1 MIQEYLLQDEN
12 IKKNIS
18 DYKPEKASIKLYQVE
33 KGKCWYAQIS
43 VNGSNEQAA
52 RDLSDIDMYVQEH
65 FAVTLLR
72 SDCSAYFTNKLYPLL
87 SSFERT
93 LRKLLYIF
101 SAINNDDESPKNI
114 KELEK
119 KTIGQ
124 IFTMLFIDDAFVR
137 SIKDSIKGAN
147 RDIFSKDDILKLIS
161 SVDEKTVWDSLM
173 GDDIVPTLRKNF
185 QEIRSIRNN
194 VMHAHNINWNEYE
207 NSRKLLR
214 KIIKEMDTAL
224 DDVSIKESIAT
235 KKPSY
240 NHTLSDALKA
250 QVHIGQ
256 IASSLV
262 PHIEGLGA
270 LQNIKG
276 LGALQTTL
284 MDSYKLPPAYI
295 NMTKEVA
302 KLAKMMA
309 SPEMTRI
316 SEQAQE
322 ISRMI
327 SDMPGLKAA
336 QEQAR
341 MLSEIYRNPAIIEA
355 QRQAAQI
362 SNILN
367 NNPGILAMQE
377 QSRLLSEAAK
387 SITLPLRDAIDGT
400 EGSAEEG
407 ED

>member
-12 IKKNIS
+12 IKKDIS
-18 DYKPEKASIKLYQVE
+18 DYKPEKASINLYQVE

-52 RDLSDIDMYVQEH
+52 RDLSDIDEYVRDH

-72 SDCSAYFTNKLYPLL
+72 SECSAYFTNKLYPLL

-101 SAINNDDESPKNI
+101 SAINNDDESAKNI
-114 KELEK
+114 KVLEK

-124 IFTMLFIDDAFVR
+124 IFTMLFIDDAFVS

-173 GDDIVPTLRKNF
+173 GDYIVPTLRKNF
-185 QEIRSIRNN
+185 QEVRFIRNN

-214 KIIKEMDTAL
+214 KIIKEMETAL
-224 DDVSIKESIAT
+224 DDVTIKESIAT

-250 QVHIGQ
+250 QV
-256 IASSLV
+256 
-262 PHIEGLGA
+262 PHIE
-270 LQNIKG
+270 G

-284 MDSYKLPPAYI
+284 MDSYKLSPAYI
-295 NMTKEVA
+295 NRIQEAA
-302 KLAKMMA
+302 KRAMPGIK
-309 SPEMTRI
+309 RI

-322 ISRMI
+322 TSRML
-327 SDMPGLKAA
+327 SDTPGLKAA

-341 MLSEIYRNPAIIEA
+341 MLSEIYRNSAIIEA
-355 QRQAAQI
+355 QKQAAQI

-367 NNPGILAMQE
+367 NNLGIMEMQE
-377 QSRLLSEAAK
+377 QSRLLSEAVK
-387 SITLPLRDAIDGT
+387 SITPPLQDTIDDT
-400 EGSAEEG
+400 EGSAGEG

>member
-18 DYKPEKASIKLYQVE
+18 DYKPEKASINLYQVE

-52 RDLSDIDMYVQEH
+52 RDLSDIDEYVRDH

-72 SDCSAYFTNKLYPLL
+72 SECSAYFTNKLYPLL

-101 SAINNDDESPKNI
+101 SAINNDDESAKNI

-124 IFTMLFIDDAFVR
+124 IFTMLFIDDAFVS

-185 QEIRSIRNN
+185 QEVRSIRNN

-270 LQNIKG
+270 LQ
-276 LGALQTTL
+276 TTL
-284 MDSYKLPPAYI
+284 MDSYKLSLAYI
-295 NMTKEVA
+295 NMTKEAA
-302 KLAKMMA
+302 KRANMMA

-316 SEQAQE
+316 SKQAQE
-322 ISRMI
+322 ISRML

-341 MLSEIYRNPAIIEA
+341 MLSEIYRNPAIMEA

-362 SNILN
+362 SNIL

-377 QSRLLSEAAK
+377 QSRLLSEAPK
-387 SITLPLRDAIDGT
+387 SITLPLRDVIDDT

>member
-1 MIQEYLLQDEN
+1 MIQDYLLQDEN
-12 IKKNIS
+12 IKKDIS
-18 DYKPEKASIKLYQVE
+18 DYKPEKASINLYQVE

-52 RDLSDIDMYVQEH
+52 RDLSDIDEYVQEH

-101 SAINNDDESPKNI
+101 SAINNDDESAKNI

-119 KTIGQ
+119 KTIGE
-124 IFTMLFIDDAFVR
+124 IFTMLFIDDAFVS

-161 SVDEKTVWDSLM
+161 SVDEKPVWDSLM
-173 GDDIVPTLRKNF
+173 GDGIVPTLRKNF
-185 QEIRSIRNN
+185 QEVRSIRNN
-194 VMHAHNINWNEYE
+194 VMHAHNINWKEYE

-214 KIIKEMDTAL
+214 KIIKEMETAL
-224 DDVSIKESIAT
+224 DDVTIKESIAT

-250 QVHIGQ
+250 QV
-256 IASSLV
+256 
-262 PHIEGLGA
+262 PHIE
-270 LQNIKG
+270 G

-284 MDSYKLPPAYI
+284 MDSYKLSPAYI
-295 NMTKEVA
+295 NRIQEAA
-302 KLAKMMA
+302 KRAMPGIK
-309 SPEMTRI
+309 RI

-322 ISRMI
+322 TSRML
-327 SDMPGLKAA
+327 SDTPGLKAA

-341 MLSEIYRNPAIIEA
+341 MLSEIYRNSAIIEA
-355 QRQAAQI
+355 QKQAAQI

-367 NNPGILAMQE
+367 NNLGILEMQE
-377 QSRLLSEAAK
+377 QSSLLSEAVK
-387 SITLPLRDAIDGT
+387 SITPPLQDTIDDT
-400 EGSAEEG
+400 EGSAGEG

>member
-270 LQNIKG
+270 LQ
-276 LGALQTTL
+276 TTL

-302 KLAKMMA
+302 KLANMMA

-322 ISRMI
+322 ISRML

>member
-101 SAINNDDESPKNI
+101 SAINNDDESAKNI

-124 IFTMLFIDDAFVR
+124 IFTILFIDDAFVR

-161 SVDEKTVWDSLM
+161 SVDEKTAWDSLM

-185 QEIRSIRNN
+185 QEVRSIRNN

-224 DDVSIKESIAT
+224 YDVSIKESIAT

-250 QVHIGQ
+250 QVQIGQ

-262 PHIEGLGA
+262 PHIEGLGD
-270 LQNIKG
+270 
-276 LGALQTTL
+276 LQTTL
-284 MDSYKLPPAYI
+284 MDSYKSSLAYI
-295 NMTKEVA
+295 NMA
-302 KLAKMMA
+302 KGAATLADMMA
-309 SPEMTRI
+309 STEMTRI
-316 SEQAQE
+316 FEPEQE
-322 ISRMI
+322 ILRVFP
-327 SDMPGLKAA
+327 DMPGLKAA

-341 MLSEIYRNPAIIEA
+341 MLSEIYRNPAIIKA
-355 QRQAAQI
+355 QRQVAQ
-362 SNILN
+362 SFNILN
-367 NNPGILAMQE
+367 NNLGTLAMQE

-387 SITLPLRDAIDGT
+387 SIMLPLRDAIDDT

>member
-12 IKKNIS
+12 IKKDIS
-18 DYKPEKASIKLYQVE
+18 DYKPEKASINLYQVE

-52 RDLSDIDMYVQEH
+52 RDLSDIDEYVRDH

-72 SDCSAYFTNKLYPLL
+72 SECSAYFTNKLYPLL

-101 SAINNDDESPKNI
+101 SAINNDDESAKNI
-114 KELEK
+114 KVLEK

-124 IFTMLFIDDAFVR
+124 IFTMLFIDDAFVS

-185 QEIRSIRNN
+185 QEVRFIRNN

-224 DDVSIKESIAT
+224 DDVSIKESIVT

-250 QVHIGQ
+250 QV
-256 IASSLV
+256 
-262 PHIEGLGA
+262 PHIE
-270 LQNIKG
+270 G

-284 MDSYKLPPAYI
+284 MDSYKLSPAYI
-295 NMTKEVA
+295 NRIQEAA
-302 KLAKMMA
+302 KRAMPGIK
-309 SPEMTRI
+309 RI

-322 ISRMI
+322 TSRML
-327 SDMPGLKAA
+327 SDTPGLKAA

-341 MLSEIYRNPAIIEA
+341 MLSEIYRNSAIIEA
-355 QRQAAQI
+355 QKQAAQI

-367 NNPGILAMQE
+367 SNLGILEMQE
-377 QSRLLSEAAK
+377 QSRLLSEAVK
-387 SITLPLRDAIDGT
+387 SITPPLQDTIDDT
-400 EGSAEEG
+400 EGSAGEG

>member
-52 RDLSDIDMYVQEH
+52 RHLSDIDMYVQEH

-101 SAINNDDESPKNI
+101 SAINNDDESTKNI

-124 IFTMLFIDDAFVR
+124 IFTMLFIDDAFVS
-137 SIKDSIKGAN
+137 SIKDIIKGAN

-185 QEIRSIRNN
+185 QEVRSIRNN

-270 LQNIKG
+270 LQ
-276 LGALQTTL
+276 TTL
-284 MDSYKLPPAYI
+284 MDSYKLSPAYI
-295 NMTKEVA
+295 NMTKEAA
-302 KLAKMMA
+302 KLANMMA

-322 ISRMI
+322 ITRML

-367 NNPGILAMQE
+367 NLGILAMQE

-387 SITLPLRDAIDGT
+387 SITLPLRDVIDDT

>member
-43 VNGSNEQAA
+43 VNGSDEQAA
-52 RDLSDIDMYVQEH
+52 RDLSDIDMYEQEH

-93 LRKLLYIF
+93 LRRLLYIF
-101 SAINNDDESPKNI
+101 SAINNNDESAKNI
-114 KELEK
+114 KELEE

-124 IFTMLFIDDAFVR
+124 IFTILFIDDAFVSR
-137 SIKDSIKGAN
+137 IKDRIKGVN
-147 RDIFSKDDILKLIS
+147 RDFFSKDYILKLIS

-185 QEIRSIRNN
+185 QEVRSIRNN

-250 QVHIGQ
+250 QV
-256 IASSLV
+256 
-262 PHIEGLGA
+262 PHIE
-270 LQNIKG
+270 G

-284 MDSYKLPPAYI
+284 MDSCKFSSAYI
-295 NMTKEVA
+295 NRIKEAA
-302 KLAKMMA
+302 KLAA
-309 SPEMTRI
+309 PEMIRI

-322 ISRMI
+322 ISRMF
-327 SDMPGLKAA
+327 SDVPELKAA

-367 NNPGILAMQE
+367 NPGILAMQE

-387 SITLPLRDAIDGT
+387 SITLPLRDAIDDT

>member
-12 IKKNIS
+12 IKKDIS
-18 DYKPEKASIKLYQVE
+18 DYKPEKASINLYQVE

-52 RDLSDIDMYVQEH
+52 RDLSDIDEYVRDH

-72 SDCSAYFTNKLYPLL
+72 SECSAYFTNKLYPLL

-93 LRKLLYIF
+93 FRKLLYIF
-101 SAINNDDESPKNI
+101 SAINNDDESAKNI
-114 KELEK
+114 KELEE

-124 IFTMLFIDDAFVR
+124 IFKTLFIDDTFVNKIKKK
-137 SIKDSIKGAN
+137 IKDAN
-147 RDIFSKDDILKLIS
+147 RDSFSKNNILKLIS
-161 SVDEKTVWDSLM
+161 LVDEKPVWDSLM

-185 QEIRSIRNN
+185 QEVRSIRNN
-194 VMHAHNINWNEYE
+194 VMHAHNINWKEYE

-214 KIIKEMDTAL
+214 KIIKEMETAL
-224 DDVSIKESIAT
+224 DDVTIKESIAT

-250 QVHIGQ
+250 QV
-256 IASSLV
+256 
-262 PHIEGLGA
+262 PHIE
-270 LQNIKG
+270 G

-284 MDSYKLPPAYI
+284 MDSYKLSPAYI
-295 NMTKEVA
+295 NRIQEAA
-302 KLAKMMA
+302 KRAMPGIK
-309 SPEMTRI
+309 RI

-322 ISRMI
+322 ISRML
-327 SDMPGLKAA
+327 SDTPGLKAA

-341 MLSEIYRNPAIIEA
+341 MLSEIYRNSAIIEA
-355 QRQAAQI
+355 QKQAVQI

-367 NNPGILAMQE
+367 NNLGILEMQE
-377 QSRLLSEAAK
+377 QSRLLSEAVK
-387 SITLPLRDAIDGT
+387 SIIPPLQDTIDDT
-400 EGSAEEG
+400 EGSAGEG

>member
-43 VNGSNEQAA
+43 VNGSDEQAA

-93 LRKLLYIF
+93 LRRLLYIF
-101 SAINNDDESPKNI
+101 SAINNNDESAKNI
-114 KELEK
+114 KELEE

-124 IFTMLFIDDAFVR
+124 IFTILFIDDAFVSR
-137 SIKDSIKGAN
+137 IKDRIKGVN
-147 RDIFSKDDILKLIS
+147 RDFFSKDYILKLIS

-185 QEIRSIRNN
+185 QEARSIRNN
-194 VMHAHNINWNEYE
+194 VMHAHNIHWNEYE

-250 QVHIGQ
+250 QV
-256 IASSLV
+256 
-262 PHIEGLGA
+262 PHIE
-270 LQNIKG
+270 G

-284 MDSYKLPPAYI
+284 MDSCKFSSAYI
-295 NMTKEVA
+295 NRIKEAA
-302 KLAKMMA
+302 KLAA
-309 SPEMTRI
+309 PEMIRI

-322 ISRMI
+322 ISRMF
-327 SDMPGLKAA
+327 SDVPELKAA

-341 MLSEIYRNPAIIEA
+341 MLSETYRNSAIID
-355 QRQAAQI
+355 AQI

-367 NNPGILAMQE
+367 NNLGILEMQE
-377 QSRLLSEAAK
+377 HLRLLSEAAE
-387 SITLPLRDAIDGT
+387 SITQPLRDAIDDT

>member
-52 RDLSDIDMYVQEH
+52 RDLSDIDMYVQKY

-101 SAINNDDESPKNI
+101 SAISNDDKSAKNI

-185 QEIRSIRNN
+185 QEVRSIRNN

-256 IASSLV
+256 IASSLL
-262 PHIEGLGA
+262 PHIEGLGT
-270 LQNIKG
+270 
-276 LGALQTTL
+276 LQTTL
-284 MDSYKLPPAYI
+284 MDSYKLSLAYI
-295 NMTKEVA
+295 NMTKESA
-302 KLAKMMA
+302 KLANMMA
-309 SPEMTRI
+309 LPEMTRI

-322 ISRMI
+322 ISRML
-327 SDMPGLKAA
+327 SDRPGLKAA

-362 SNILN
+362 SSIL

-377 QSRLLSEAAK
+377 QSRLLLEAAK
-387 SITLPLRDAIDGT
+387 SITLPLRDVIDDT

>member
-72 SDCSAYFTNKLYPLL
+72 SDCSAYFTNKLYLLL

-101 SAINNDDESPKNI
+101 SAINNDDESAKNI

-124 IFTMLFIDDAFVR
+124 IFTMLFIDDAFVN

-161 SVDEKTVWDSLM
+161 SVDEKTVWDSLL

-185 QEIRSIRNN
+185 QEVRSIRNN

-214 KIIKEMDTAL
+214 KIIKEMNTAL
-224 DDVSIKESIAT
+224 DDVSIIESIAT

-250 QVHIGQ
+250 QVQTGQ

-270 LQNIKG
+270 LQ
-276 LGALQTTL
+276 TTL
-284 MDSYKLPPAYI
+284 MDSYKLSPAYI
-295 NMTKEVA
+295 NMTKEAA
-302 KLAKMMA
+302 KLANMMA
-309 SPEMTRI
+309 SPEMARI

-322 ISRMI
+322 ISRML
-327 SDMPGLKAA
+327 SDMPGLKAV

-341 MLSEIYRNPAIIEA
+341 RLSEIYRNPAIIEA
-355 QRQAAQI
+355 KRQAAQI

-387 SITLPLRDAIDGT
+387 SITLPL
-400 EGSAEEG
+400 
-407 ED
+407 

>member
-101 SAINNDDESPKNI
+101 SAINNDDESAKNI

-124 IFTMLFIDDAFVR
+124 IFTMLFIDDAFVS

-185 QEIRSIRNN
+185 QEVRSIRNN

-270 LQNIKG
+270 LQ
-276 LGALQTTL
+276 TTL
-284 MDSYKLPPAYI
+284 MDSYKLSLAYI
-295 NMTKEVA
+295 NMTKEAA
-302 KLAKMMA
+302 KRANMMA

-316 SEQAQE
+316 SKQAQE
-322 ISRMI
+322 ISRML

-341 MLSEIYRNPAIIEA
+341 MLSEIYRNPAIMEA

-362 SNILN
+362 SNIL

-377 QSRLLSEAAK
+377 QSRLLSEAPK
-387 SITLPLRDAIDGT
+387 SITLPLRDVIDDT

>member
-1 MIQEYLLQDEN
+1 MIQDYLLQDEN
-12 IKKNIS
+12 IKKDIS
-18 DYKPEKASIKLYQVE
+18 DYKPEKASINLYQVE

-52 RDLSDIDMYVQEH
+52 RDLSDIDEYVRDH

-72 SDCSAYFTNKLYPLL
+72 SECSAYFTNKLYPLL

-101 SAINNDDESPKNI
+101 SAINNDDESAKNI
-114 KELEK
+114 KVLEK

-124 IFTMLFIDDAFVR
+124 IFTMLFIDDAFVS

-185 QEIRSIRNN
+185 QEVRFIRNN

-214 KIIKEMDTAL
+214 KIIKEMDIAL

-250 QVHIGQ
+250 QV
-256 IASSLV
+256 
-262 PHIEGLGA
+262 PHIE
-270 LQNIKG
+270 G

-284 MDSYKLPPAYI
+284 MDSYKLSPAYI
-295 NMTKEVA
+295 NRIQEAA
-302 KLAKMMA
+302 KRAMPGIK
-309 SPEMTRI
+309 RI

-322 ISRMI
+322 TSRML
-327 SDMPGLKAA
+327 SDTPGLKAA

-341 MLSEIYRNPAIIEA
+341 MLSEIYRNSAIIEA
-355 QRQAAQI
+355 QKQAAQI

-367 NNPGILAMQE
+367 SNLGILEMQE
-377 QSRLLSEAAK
+377 QSRLLSEAVK
-387 SITLPLRDAIDGT
+387 SITPPLQDTIDDT
-400 EGSAEEG
+400 EGSAGEG

>member
-101 SAINNDDESPKNI
+101 SAINNDDESAKNI

-119 KTIGQ
+119 KTIGR
-124 IFTMLFIDDAFVR
+124 IFTMLFIDDAFVS

-185 QEIRSIRNN
+185 QEVRSIRNN

-256 IASSLV
+256 IASSLL
-262 PHIEGLGA
+262 PHIEGLGT
-270 LQNIKG
+270 
-276 LGALQTTL
+276 LQTIL
-284 MDSYKLPPAYI
+284 MDSYKLSLAYI
-295 NMTKEVA
+295 NMTKESA
-302 KLAKMMA
+302 KLANMMA
-309 SPEMTRI
+309 LPEMTRI

-322 ISRMI
+322 ISRRL

-367 NNPGILAMQE
+367 NPGILAMQE

-387 SITLPLRDAIDGT
+387 SITLPLRDVIDDT

-407 ED
+407 EN

>member
-101 SAINNDDESPKNI
+101 SAINNDDESAKNI

-124 IFTMLFIDDAFVR
+124 IFTMLFIDDAFVS
-137 SIKDSIKGAN
+137 SIKDINKGTN
-147 RDIFSKDDILKLIS
+147 RDFFSKDYILKLIS

-185 QEIRSIRNN
+185 QEVRTIRNN
-194 VMHAHNINWNEYE
+194 VMHAHNINWNKYE

-250 QVHIGQ
+250 QVQIGQ

-270 LQNIKG
+270 LQ
-276 LGALQTTL
+276 TTL
-284 MDSYKLPPAYI
+284 MDSYKLSPAYI
-295 NMTKEVA
+295 NMTKEAA
-302 KLAKMMA
+302 KLANMMA

-322 ISRMI
+322 ISRML

-341 MLSEIYRNPAIIEA
+341 RLSEIYRNPAIIEA

-367 NNPGILAMQE
+367 NPGILAMQE
-377 QSRLLSEAAK
+377 QSRSLSEAAK
-387 SITLPLRDAIDGT
+387 SITLPLRDVIDDT

>member
-72 SDCSAYFTNKLYPLL
+72 SDCSAYFTSKLYPLL

-101 SAINNDDESPKNI
+101 SAINNDDESTKNI

-124 IFTMLFIDDAFVR
+124 IFTMLFIDDAFVS

-185 QEIRSIRNN
+185 QEVRSIRNN

-240 NHTLSDALKA
+240 NHTLSDALKE
-250 QVHIGQ
+250 QVQIGQ
-256 IASSLV
+256 IASSLA
-262 PHIEGLGA
+262 PHIER
-270 LQNIKG
+270 

-284 MDSYKLPPAYI
+284 MDSYKLSSAYI
-295 NMTKEVA
+295 NITKEVA
-302 KLAKMMA
+302 KLANMMA
-309 SPEMTRI
+309 SPEMSRI
-316 SEQAQE
+316 SEQTQE
-322 ISRMI
+322 ISRML
-327 SDMPGLKAA
+327 SDTPGLKAA

-341 MLSEIYRNPAIIEA
+341 ILTEICRNSAIIEE
-355 QRQAAQI
+355 QRQSAQI
-362 SNILN
+362 T
-367 NNPGILAMQE
+367 
-377 QSRLLSEAAK
+377 K
-387 SITLPLRDAIDGT
+387 SITRSLRDAIDDT
-400 EGSAEEG
+400 EGSAEE

>member
-12 IKKNIS
+12 IKKDIS
-18 DYKPEKASIKLYQVE
+18 DYKPEKASINLYQVE

-52 RDLSDIDMYVQEH
+52 RDLSDIDEYVRDH

-72 SDCSAYFTNKLYPLL
+72 SECSAYFTNKLYPLL

-101 SAINNDDESPKNI
+101 SAINNDDESAKNI
-114 KELEK
+114 KVLEK

-124 IFTMLFIDDAFVR
+124 IFTMLFIDDAFVS

-185 QEIRSIRNN
+185 QEVRFIRNN

-214 KIIKEMDTAL
+214 KIIKEMDIAL

-250 QVHIGQ
+250 QV
-256 IASSLV
+256 
-262 PHIEGLGA
+262 PHIE
-270 LQNIKG
+270 G

-284 MDSYKLPPAYI
+284 MDSYKLSPAYI
-295 NMTKEVA
+295 NRIQEAA
-302 KLAKMMA
+302 KRAMPGIK
-309 SPEMTRI
+309 RI

-322 ISRMI
+322 ASRML
-327 SDMPGLKAA
+327 SDTPGLKAA

-341 MLSEIYRNPAIIEA
+341 MLSEIYRNSAIIEA
-355 QRQAAQI
+355 QKQAAQI

-367 NNPGILAMQE
+367 SNLGILEMQE
-377 QSRLLSEAAK
+377 QSRLLSEAVK
-387 SITLPLRDAIDGT
+387 SITPPLQDTIDDT
-400 EGSAEEG
+400 EGSAGEG

>member
-124 IFTMLFIDDAFVR
+124 IFTMLFIDDAFVS
-137 SIKDSIKGAN
+137 SIKYRIKGAN
-147 RDIFSKDDILKLIS
+147 RDIFSKDNILKLIS

-185 QEIRSIRNN
+185 QEVRSIRNN

-214 KIIKEMDTAL
+214 KIIKEMDTTL

-250 QVHIGQ
+250 QVQIGQ

-270 LQNIKG
+270 LQ
-276 LGALQTTL
+276 TTL
-284 MDSYKLPPAYI
+284 MDSYKLPLAYI

-302 KLAKMMA
+302 KLANMMA

-322 ISRMI
+322 ISRML
-327 SDMPGLKAA
+327 SDMPGLK
-336 QEQAR
+336 
-341 MLSEIYRNPAIIEA
+341 
-355 QRQAAQI
+355 AAQI

-377 QSRLLSEAAK
+377 QSRLLSETAK
-387 SITLPLRDAIDGT
+387 SITLPLRDAIDDT

>member
-18 DYKPEKASIKLYQVE
+18 DYKPEKSSIKLYQVE

-52 RDLSDIDMYVQEH
+52 RDLSDIDMYVQGH

-72 SDCSAYFTNKLYPLL
+72 SDCSEYFTNKLYSLL

-101 SAINNDDESPKNI
+101 SAINNDDESAKNI

-124 IFTMLFIDDAFVR
+124 IFTMLFIDDAFVS
-137 SIKDSIKGAN
+137 SIKAIIKGAN
-147 RDIFSKDDILKLIS
+147 RDIFSKDYILTLIS

-185 QEIRSIRNN
+185 QEVRSIRNN
-194 VMHAHNINWNEYE
+194 VMHAHNINWNKYE

-250 QVHIGQ
+250 QVQIGQ

-270 LQNIKG
+270 LQNIEG

-284 MDSYKLPPAYI
+284 MDSYKLSPAYI
-295 NMTKEVA
+295 NMTKEAA
-302 KLAKMMA
+302 KLANMMA

-316 SEQAQE
+316 SEQVQE
-322 ISRMI
+322 ISRML
-327 SDMPGLKAA
+327 SDVPGLKV
-336 QEQAR
+336 
-341 MLSEIYRNPAIIEA
+341 
-355 QRQAAQI
+355 AQI

-387 SITLPLRDAIDGT
+387 SITLPLRDAIDDT

>member
-18 DYKPEKASIKLYQVE
+18 DYKLEKASIKLYQVE

-101 SAINNDDESPKNI
+101 SAINNDDESAKNI

-124 IFTMLFIDDAFVR
+124 IFTMLFIDDAFVSR
-137 SIKDSIKGAN
+137 IKERIKGAN
-147 RDIFSKDDILKLIS
+147 PDIFSKDDILTLIS

-185 QEIRSIRNN
+185 QEVRSIRNN

-214 KIIKEMDTAL
+214 KIIKEMDTTL

-250 QVHIGQ
+250 QVQIGQ

-262 PHIEGLGA
+262 PHIE
-270 LQNIKG
+270 G

-302 KLAKMMA
+302 KLANMMA

-322 ISRMI
+322 ISRML
-327 SDMPGLKAA
+327 SDMPGLK
-336 QEQAR
+336 
-341 MLSEIYRNPAIIEA
+341 
-355 QRQAAQI
+355 AAQI

-377 QSRLLSEAAK
+377 QSRLLSETAK
-387 SITLPLRDAIDGT
+387 SITLPLRDAIDDT

>member
-18 DYKPEKASIKLYQVE
+18 DYKPEKASIKLYQVG

-101 SAINNDDESPKNI
+101 SAINNDYESAKNI

-137 SIKDSIKGAN
+137 SIKDSITGAN
-147 RDIFSKDDILKLIS
+147 RDIFSKDNILKLIS

-185 QEIRSIRNN
+185 QEVRSIRNN
-194 VMHAHNINWNEYE
+194 VMHAHNINWSEYE

-250 QVHIGQ
+250 QVQIGQ

-262 PHIEGLGA
+262 PHIG
-270 LQNIKG
+270 G

-284 MDSYKLPPAYI
+284 MDSYKLSPAYI
-295 NMTKEVA
+295 NMTKEA
-302 KLAKMMA
+302 TKLANMMA

-327 SDMPGLKAA
+327 SNMPGLKAA

-355 QRQAAQI
+355 QRKAAQI
-362 SNILN
+362 YNILN

-377 QSRLLSEAAK
+377 QSRLLSEAVK
-387 SITLPLRDAIDGT
+387 SITLPLRDAIDDT

>member
-185 QEIRSIRNN
+185 QEVRSIRNN
-194 VMHAHNINWNEYE
+194 VMHAHNINWNKYE

-270 LQNIKG
+270 LQ
-276 LGALQTTL
+276 TTL

-295 NMTKEVA
+295 NMTKEAA
-302 KLAKMMA
+302 KLANMMA

-322 ISRMI
+322 ISRML

-367 NNPGILAMQE
+367 NNPEILAMQE

-387 SITLPLRDAIDGT
+387 SITLPLRDAIDDT

>member
-124 IFTMLFIDDAFVR
+124 IFTMLFIDDAFVS
-137 SIKDSIKGAN
+137 SIKYSIKGAN
-147 RDIFSKDDILKLIS
+147 RDIFSKDNILKLIS

-185 QEIRSIRNN
+185 QEVRSIRNN

-214 KIIKEMDTAL
+214 KIIKEMDTTL

-250 QVHIGQ
+250 QVQIGQ

-262 PHIEGLGA
+262 PHIE
-270 LQNIKG
+270 G

-302 KLAKMMA
+302 KLANMMA

-322 ISRMI
+322 ISRML

-341 MLSEIYRNPAIIEA
+341 RLSEIYRNPAIIEA

-362 SNILN
+362 SNIL

-387 SITLPLRDAIDGT
+387 SITLPLRDVIDDT

>member
-101 SAINNDDESPKNI
+101 SAISNDDKSAKNI

-185 QEIRSIRNN
+185 QEVRSIRNN

-250 QVHIGQ
+250 Q
-256 IASSLV
+256 
-262 PHIEGLGA
+262 
-270 LQNIKG
+270 
-276 LGALQTTL
+276 
-284 MDSYKLPPAYI
+284 
-295 NMTKEVA
+295 
-302 KLAKMMA
+302 
-309 SPEMTRI
+309 
-316 SEQAQE
+316 E
-322 ISRMI
+322 ISRML

-367 NNPGILAMQE
+367 NNPEILAMQE

-387 SITLPLRDAIDGT
+387 SITLPLRDAIDDT

>member
-12 IKKNIS
+12 IKKDIS

-33 KGKCWYAQIS
+33 KGKCWYAKLS
-43 VNGSNEQAA
+43 VNGSNEQTA

-65 FAVTLLR
+65 FAVTVLR

-101 SAINNDDESPKNI
+101 SVINNDDESAKNI
-114 KELEK
+114 KELEN

-137 SIKDSIKGAN
+137 SIKESIKGAN

-185 QEIRSIRNN
+185 QEVRSIRNK
-194 VMHAHNINWNEYE
+194 VMHAHNINWNEYK

-250 QVHIGQ
+250 QVQIGQ
-256 IASSLV
+256 IASLLV
-262 PHIEGLGA
+262 PYIE
-270 LQNIKG
+270 G

-284 MDSYKLPPAYI
+284 KDSYKLSPAYI
-295 NMTKEVA
+295 SMTKEAA
-302 KLAKMMA
+302 KLANMMA

-316 SEQAQE
+316 TEQAQD
-322 ISRMI
+322 ISRML
-327 SDMPGLKAA
+327 SDIHGLKAA

-367 NNPGILAMQE
+367 NNPGILAMQD

-387 SITLPLRDAIDGT
+387 SITLPLRDAIDDT

>member
-72 SDCSAYFTNKLYPLL
+72 SDCSAYFTSKLYPLL

-101 SAINNDDESPKNI
+101 SAINNDDESTKNI

-124 IFTMLFIDDAFVR
+124 IFTMLFIDDAFV
-137 SIKDSIKGAN
+137 SGIKDRIKGAN
-147 RDIFSKDDILKLIS
+147 RDIFSKDNILRLIS

-185 QEIRSIRNN
+185 QKVRSIRNN

-207 NSRKLLR
+207 NSRKLLI
-214 KIIKEMDTAL
+214 KIIKEMDTSL

-235 KKPSY
+235 KEPSY
-240 NHTLSDALKA
+240 NHTLSDALKT
-250 QVHIGQ
+250 QVHIEQ

-262 PHIEGLGA
+262 PDIE
-270 LQNIKG
+270 G

-284 MDSYKLPPAYI
+284 TDSYKLSPAYI
-295 NMTKEVA
+295 NMTKEAA
-302 KLAKMMA
+302 KLVNMMT

-316 SEQAQE
+316 SERAQE
-322 ISRMI
+322 ISQMF
-327 SDMPGLKAA
+327 SDTPGLKAA

-341 MLSEIYRNPAIIEA
+341 MLSEIYRNSAIIEV

-362 SNILN
+362 FNILN
-367 NNPGILAMQE
+367 NNPGILAIQE
-377 QSRLLSEAAK
+377 QLRLLSEAAK
-387 SITLPLRDAIDGT
+387 SITLPLRDVVDDT

>member
-52 RDLSDIDMYVQEH
+52 RDLSDIDMYVQKY

-101 SAINNDDESPKNI
+101 SAISNDDKSAKNI

-124 IFTMLFIDDAFVR
+124 IFMMLFIDDAFVR

-185 QEIRSIRNN
+185 QEVRSIRNN

-256 IASSLV
+256 IASSLL
-262 PHIEGLGA
+262 PHIEGLGT
-270 LQNIKG
+270 
-276 LGALQTTL
+276 LQTTL
-284 MDSYKLPPAYI
+284 MDSYKLSLAYI
-295 NMTKEVA
+295 NMTKESA
-302 KLAKMMA
+302 KLANMMA
-309 SPEMTRI
+309 LPEMTRI

-322 ISRMI
+322 ISRML
-327 SDMPGLKAA
+327 SDRPGLKAA

-367 NNPGILAMQE
+367 NPGILAMQE
-377 QSRLLSEAAK
+377 QSRLLLEAAK
-387 SITLPLRDAIDGT
+387 SITLPLRDVIDDT

>member
-43 VNGSNEQAA
+43 VNRSNEQAA

-101 SAINNDDESPKNI
+101 SAINNDDESAKNI

-124 IFTMLFIDDAFVR
+124 IFTMLFIDDAFVS

-185 QEIRSIRNN
+185 QEVRSIRNN

-270 LQNIKG
+270 LQ
-276 LGALQTTL
+276 TTL
-284 MDSYKLPPAYI
+284 MDSYKLSLAYI
-295 NMTKEVA
+295 NMTKEAA
-302 KLAKMMA
+302 KRANMMA

-316 SEQAQE
+316 SKQAQE
-322 ISRMI
+322 ISRMR

-367 NNPGILAMQE
+367 NPGILAMQE
-377 QSRLLSEAAK
+377 QSRLLLEAAK
-387 SITLPLRDAIDGT
+387 SITLPLRDVIDDT

>member
-12 IKKNIS
+12 IKKDIS
-18 DYKPEKASIKLYQVE
+18 DYKPEKASINLYQVE

-52 RDLSDIDMYVQEH
+52 RDLSDIDEYVRDH

-72 SDCSAYFTNKLYPLL
+72 SECSAYFTNKLYPLL

-101 SAINNDDESPKNI
+101 SAINNDDESAKNI
-114 KELEK
+114 KVLEK

-124 IFTMLFIDDAFVR
+124 IFTMLFIDDAFVS

-185 QEIRSIRNN
+185 QEVRFIRNN

-214 KIIKEMDTAL
+214 KIIKEMDIAL

-250 QVHIGQ
+250 QV
-256 IASSLV
+256 
-262 PHIEGLGA
+262 PHIE
-270 LQNIKG
+270 G

-284 MDSYKLPPAYI
+284 MDSYKLSPAYI
-295 NMTKEVA
+295 NRIQEAA
-302 KLAKMMA
+302 KRAMPGIK
-309 SPEMTRI
+309 RI

-322 ISRMI
+322 TSRML
-327 SDMPGLKAA
+327 SDTPGLKAA

-341 MLSEIYRNPAIIEA
+341 MLSEIYRNSAIIEA
-355 QRQAAQI
+355 QRQAVQI

-367 NNPGILAMQE
+367 NNPGILEMQE
-377 QSRLLSEAAK
+377 QSSLLSEAVK
-387 SITLPLRDAIDGT
+387 SITLPLQDAIDDT
-400 EGSAEEG
+400 EGSAEEE

>member
-52 RDLSDIDMYVQEH
+52 RDLSDIDMYVQKH

-101 SAINNDDESPKNI
+101 SAISNDDKSAKNI

-173 GDDIVPTLRKNF
+173 GDDIVPTLRKKF
-185 QEIRSIRNN
+185 QEVRSIRNN

-240 NHTLSDALKA
+240 NHILSDALKA

-262 PHIEGLGA
+262 PHIE
-270 LQNIKG
+270 G

-302 KLAKMMA
+302 KLANMMA

-322 ISRMI
+322 ISRML

-367 NNPGILAMQE
+367 NPGILAMQE
-377 QSRLLSEAAK
+377 QSRLLSEVAK
-387 SITLPLRDAIDGT
+387 SITLPLRDVIDDT

>member
-124 IFTMLFIDDAFVR
+124 IFTILFIDDAFVR

-161 SVDEKTVWDSLM
+161 SVDEKTAWDSLM

-185 QEIRSIRNN
+185 QEVRSIRNN

-224 DDVSIKESIAT
+224 YDVSIKESIAT

-250 QVHIGQ
+250 QVQIGQ

-262 PHIEGLGA
+262 PHIEGLGD
-270 LQNIKG
+270 
-276 LGALQTTL
+276 LQTTL
-284 MDSYKLPPAYI
+284 MDSYKSSLAYI
-295 NMTKEVA
+295 NMA
-302 KLAKMMA
+302 KGAATLADMMA
-309 SPEMTRI
+309 STEMTRI
-316 SEQAQE
+316 FEPEQE
-322 ISRMI
+322 ILRVFP
-327 SDMPGLKAA
+327 DMPVLKAA

-355 QRQAAQI
+355 QRQVAQ
-362 SNILN
+362 SFNILN
-367 NNPGILAMQE
+367 NNLGTLAMQE

-387 SITLPLRDAIDGT
+387 SITLPLRDAIDDT

>member
-43 VNGSNEQAA
+43 VNGSNEQAV

-101 SAINNDDESPKNI
+101 SAINNDDESAKNI

-124 IFTMLFIDDAFVR
+124 IFTMLFIDDAFVSR
-137 SIKDSIKGAN
+137 IKERIKGAN
-147 RDIFSKDDILKLIS
+147 PDIFSKDDILKLIS
-161 SVDEKTVWDSLM
+161 SVDEQPVWDSLM

-185 QEIRSIRNN
+185 QKVRSIRNN
-194 VMHAHNINWNEYE
+194 VMYAHNINWNEYE

-214 KIIKEMDTAL
+214 KIIKEMDAAL
-224 DDVSIKESIAT
+224 NDVSIQESIAT

-240 NHTLSDALKA
+240 NHTLSDALKE
-250 QVHIGQ
+250 QVQIGQ
-256 IASSLV
+256 IASSLA
-262 PHIEGLGA
+262 PHIER
-270 LQNIKG
+270 

-284 MDSYKLPPAYI
+284 MDSYKLSSAYKNI
-295 NMTKEVA
+295 TKEVA
-302 KLAKMMA
+302 KLANMMA
-309 SPEMTRI
+309 SPEMSRI
-316 SEQAQE
+316 SEQTQE

-327 SDMPGLKAA
+327 SDTPGLKAA

-341 MLSEIYRNPAIIEA
+341 MLTEICRNSAIIEA
-355 QRQAAQI
+355 QSQAAQI
-362 SNILN
+362 T
-367 NNPGILAMQE
+367 
-377 QSRLLSEAAK
+377 K
-387 SITLPLRDAIDGT
+387 SITRSLRDAIDDT
-400 EGSAEEG
+400 EGSEEEG

>member
-12 IKKNIS
+12 IKKDIS
-18 DYKPEKASIKLYQVE
+18 DYKPEKASINLYQVE

-52 RDLSDIDMYVQEH
+52 RDLSDIDEYVRDH

-72 SDCSAYFTNKLYPLL
+72 SECSAYFTNKLYPLL

-93 LRKLLYIF
+93 FRKLLYIF
-101 SAINNDDESPKNI
+101 SAINNDDESAKNI
-114 KELEK
+114 KELEE

-124 IFTMLFIDDAFVR
+124 IFKTLFIDDTFVNKIKKK
-137 SIKDSIKGAN
+137 IKDAN
-147 RDIFSKDDILKLIS
+147 RDSFSKNNILKLIS
-161 SVDEKTVWDSLM
+161 LVDEKPVWDSLM

-185 QEIRSIRNN
+185 QEVRSIRNN
-194 VMHAHNINWNEYE
+194 VMHAHNINWKEYE

-250 QVHIGQ
+250 QV
-256 IASSLV
+256 
-262 PHIEGLGA
+262 PHIE
-270 LQNIKG
+270 G

-284 MDSYKLPPAYI
+284 MDSYKLSPAYI
-295 NMTKEVA
+295 NRIQEAA
-302 KLAKMMA
+302 KRAMPGIK
-309 SPEMTRI
+309 RI

-322 ISRMI
+322 ISRML
-327 SDMPGLKAA
+327 SDTPGLKAA

-341 MLSEIYRNPAIIEA
+341 MLSEIYRNSAIIEA
-355 QRQAAQI
+355 QKQAVQI

-367 NNPGILAMQE
+367 NNLGILEMQE
-377 QSRLLSEAAK
+377 QSRLLSEAVK
-387 SITLPLRDAIDGT
+387 SIIPPLQDTIDDT
-400 EGSAEEG
+400 EGSAGEG

>member
-43 VNGSNEQAA
+43 VNGSDEQAA

-93 LRKLLYIF
+93 LRRLLYIF
-101 SAINNDDESPKNI
+101 SAINNNDESAKNI
-114 KELEK
+114 KELEE

-124 IFTMLFIDDAFVR
+124 IFTILFIDDAFVSR
-137 SIKDSIKGAN
+137 IKDRIKGVN
-147 RDIFSKDDILKLIS
+147 RDFFSKDYILKLIS

-185 QEIRSIRNN
+185 QEVRSIRNN
-194 VMHAHNINWNEYE
+194 VMHAHNIHWNEYE

-250 QVHIGQ
+250 QV
-256 IASSLV
+256 
-262 PHIEGLGA
+262 PHIE
-270 LQNIKG
+270 G

-284 MDSYKLPPAYI
+284 MDSCKFSSAYI
-295 NMTKEVA
+295 NRIKEAA
-302 KLAKMMA
+302 KLAA
-309 SPEMTRI
+309 PEMIRI

-322 ISRMI
+322 ISRMF
-327 SDMPGLKAA
+327 SDVPELKAA

-341 MLSEIYRNPAIIEA
+341 MLSETYRNSAIID
-355 QRQAAQI
+355 AQI

-367 NNPGILAMQE
+367 NNLGILEMQE
-377 QSRLLSEAAK
+377 HLRLLSEAAE
-387 SITLPLRDAIDGT
+387 SITQPIRDAIDDT

>member
-101 SAINNDDESPKNI
+101 SAINNDDESAKNI

-124 IFTMLFIDDAFVR
+124 IFTMLFIDDAFVS

-161 SVDEKTVWDSLM
+161 SVDEKTGWDSLM

-185 QEIRSIRNN
+185 QEVRFIRNN

-270 LQNIKG
+270 LQ
-276 LGALQTTL
+276 TTL
-284 MDSYKLPPAYI
+284 MDSYKSSLAYI
-295 NMTKEVA
+295 NMTKEAA
-302 KLAKMMA
+302 KLANMMA

-322 ISRMI
+322 ISRML

-367 NNPGILAMQE
+367 NPGILAMQE
-377 QSRLLSEAAK
+377 QSRLLLEAAK
-387 SITLPLRDAIDGT
+387 SITLPLRDVIDDT

>member
-173 GDDIVPTLRKNF
+173 GDDIVPTLRKSF

-270 LQNIKG
+270 LQ
-276 LGALQTTL
+276 TTL

-302 KLAKMMA
+302 KLANMMA

-322 ISRMI
+322 ISRML